1 MIKESITQF
10 ETYSGGFRIRT
21 GHVSGFSEARSKD
34 QHKSF
39 FCLQVLEDGSVV
51 HINKTT
57 ISDTDE
63 DGNRCSVRFAWTR
76 HNDIEKLKIGI
87 LKQDKLFS
95 LVIVYYLFIL
105 SFPSHFISVSSST
118 NLSSTQSAMARM
130 VSEVF
135 AGKHFLFL
143 LSDSKQNL
151 NLCCSRL
158 QCRLLL

>member
-21 GHVSGFSEARSKD
+21 GHVSGFSEARSRD

-63 DGNRCSVRFAWTR
+63 DGNRCSVRFAWTEQ
-76 HNDIEKLKIGI
+76 NNIEKLALGLHRMKIVI
-87 LKQDKLFS
+87 PKQDKGR
-95 LVIVYYLFIL
+95 V
-105 SFPSHFISVSSST
+105 PKNG
-118 NLSSTQSAMARM
+118 NL
-130 VSEVF
+130 
-135 AGKHFLFL
+135 KWHLP
-143 LSDSKQNL
+143 
-151 NLCCSRL
+151 
-158 QCRLLL
+158 

>member
-1 MIKESITQF
+1 MISESITLF

-21 GHVSGFSEARSKD
+21 GHVSGFSEARSRD

-63 DGNRCSVRFAWTR
+63 DGNRCSVRFAWTTK
-76 HNDIEKLKIGI
+76 KLALGLNRMKIGI
-87 LKQDKLFS
+87 LKQYKLFS
-95 LVIVYYLFIL
+95 LVIVYCLLIP

-118 NLSSTQSAMARM
+118 NRSSTQSAM
-130 VSEVF
+130 VSEVSER
-135 AGKHFLFL
+135 KHFFRY
-143 LSDSKQNL
+143 N
-151 NLCCSRL
+151 
-158 QCRLLL
+158 